1 MYTNLNDI
9 LQWLDTNNVRNFCVF
24 SATISD
30 PVKGNKCVLNCADE
44 SDKETETYESKKNRF
59 IYFFNADSGGEYY
72 IKQMSKQSCCAQL
85 PFLIQRG
92 NSSNVGNVGYNGN
105 ELSNFVNSNYIS
117 KNEMELMLEKSKLEF
132 EISQLKQK
140 LEEAKKTRQSSLD
153 RAIEKLTPLIGLI
166 IQSKLGVNGT
176 EIGKLTTDENMEN
189 NVLSEKEISLLR
201 EWKNK
206 EKDFELLIENIV
218 KMIDSKEYAM
228 IKNALIS

>member
-24 SATISD
+24 SSTISD

-44 SDKETETYESKKNRF
+44 NDKETETYESKKNRF

-92 NSSNVGNVGYNGN
+92 NNSNVGNARFNN
-105 ELSNFVNSNYIS
+105 DFSNFVNSNYIS

-140 LEEAKKTRQSSLD
+140 IEDAKKTRQSSLD

-166 IQSKLGVNGT
+166 IQSKLGVSGT
-176 EIGKLTTDENMEN
+176 EIGKLTTEEKMEN
-189 NVLSEKEISLLR
+189 NTLQKKKFLFL
-201 EWKNK
+201 
-206 EKDFELLIENIV
+206 
-218 KMIDSKEYAM
+218 
-228 IKNALIS
+228 